1 MRVFLDTN
9 VLVSAIATRGLASDV
24 FRLVL
29 VKHDF
34 IAAEPVL
41 VEVEGVLKQKFGLQ
55 PTAVAASLRFLR
67 RFPVEPMPSTPSDVK
82 ITDPDDAWIL
92 AAAIQADAD
101 VLIAGDAAFLA
112 VSKQVGRPRIISP
125 RGFWEMHRGFAP

>member
-29 VKHDF
+29 DKHDF
-34 IAAEPVL
+34 ISAEPVL
-41 VEVEGVLKQKFGLQ
+41 VEVERVLQQKFGTP
-55 PTAVAASLRFLR
+55 PTAVAATRRFLR
-67 RFPVEPMPSTPSDVK
+67 RFPVEPMPSTPFEVE

-101 VLIAGDAAFLA
+101 VLITGDAAFLA
-112 VSKQVGRPRIISP
+112 VWKQVSRPRIISP
-125 RGFWEMHRGFAP
+125 RGFWEMHRGSAS